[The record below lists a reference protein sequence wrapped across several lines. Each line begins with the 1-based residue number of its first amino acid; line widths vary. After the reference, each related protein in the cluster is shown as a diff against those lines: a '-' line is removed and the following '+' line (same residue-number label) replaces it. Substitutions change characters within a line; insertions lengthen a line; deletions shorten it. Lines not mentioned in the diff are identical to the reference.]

1 MKLFLICQCL
11 RRNESKELCKKL
23 ASQIGVTFDEKS
35 PLLEIVFLEFLLHVE
50 SDLLLYLI
58 HSSLQI
64 MDLDDY
70 DIWFSPIFDRI
81 YADHGDDKS
90 RETNRERRLEK
101 GFVYIFELLLS
112 EKLDCSHP

>member
-1 MKLFLICQCL
+1 
-11 RRNESKELCKKL
+11 
-23 ASQIGVTFDEKS
+23 
-35 PLLEIVFLEFLLHVE
+35 
-50 SDLLLYLI
+50 
-58 HSSLQI
+58 